1 LQGKAPLA
9 AAALAAARGVP
20 VVAVAGRLGLSAEQL
35 RGAGVL
41 AAASLVG
48 VAPSVRAA
56 QDEAERYGP
65 PATVEA
71 LRLLAGLPSDGG
83 SALRVGADTTVDCG

>member
-1 LQGKAPLA
+1 
-9 AAALAAARGVP
+9 
-20 VVAVAGRLGLSAEQL
+20 
-35 RGAGVL
+35 
-41 AAASLVG
+41 VG

-71 LRLLAGLPSDGG
+71 LRLLAGTQ
-83 SALRVGADTTVDCG
+83 SATPAAAPAAARG